1 MAYRMVYFRIRT
13 EGYASGWSSK
23 AAETMF
29 REESRRLFQELGWS
43 LQTGRNG
50 ASDTVTK
57 DRQDLYL
64 HPDSFS
70 GVMEESGIE
79 PLRERLTAARTFRCY
94 AVDRYAEYMD
104 MSDDEYR
111 AELEEKRNEITV
123 FVLEQC
129 RTKRTNLY
137 ITDPVAL
144 HIAEHFEI
152 PRLCDRDRHNGVG
165 IQFMSEL
172 VERLLQQGRLCS
184 AETTH
189 GRGIRTA
196 TAKELK
202 KRPQPAEQVDGQLA
216 LLPDGGTQDTGTVTP
231 SGRITPRTVR
241 CVRAA
246 DVAAVM
252 GQAGWLVSEGRYMET
267 IRWGDDGIDHYIIYE
282 DEERGTQA

>member
-1 MAYRMVYFRIRT
+1 MSYRMVYFRIRT
-13 EGYASGWSSK
+13 EGYASGWSSE
-23 AAETMF
+23 AAETAF
-29 REESRRLFQELGWS
+29 REESRRLFQGSGWTV
-43 LQTGRNG
+43 QAGGNG
-50 ASDTVTK
+50 SSDTVTR

-79 PLRERLTAARTFRCY
+79 PLREQLAEAGTFRCY
-94 AVDRYAEYMD
+94 AVDRYEEYMD
-104 MSDDEYR
+104 MSDEEYR
-111 AELEEKRNEITV
+111 AALEAKRDEITA

-172 VERLLQQGRLCS
+172 VERLLQQGRLRS

-216 LLPDGGTQDTGTVTP
+216 LLTDGGTQDSSSVKKKKGKNLDK
-231 SGRITPRTVR
+231 SR
-241 CVRAA
+241 
-246 DVAAVM
+246 
-252 GQAGWLVSEGRYMET
+252 
-267 IRWGDDGIDHYIIYE
+267 
-282 DEERGTQA
+282 